1 MVATGIK
8 PDFISVDGGEGGT
21 GAAPLEL
28 SNSVDTPFK
37 EGVAFVY
44 DALIGYDLKK
54 DIKLISSGKIV
65 SGFHMFKAMALGVDI
80 CYSVRAMMMAVGC
93 IQVLECNHNICPT
106 GVATQNLELVA
117 GLNVED
123 KKERVARYQK
133 ETIKSF
139 VELMAAAGIKDPN
152 EINRYHIHR
161 RVAMSFSQ
169 CYLEIFPYMK
179 EGALLHMKSTPE
191 EWKMHV
197 AMANPKN
204 FAPRIQAVYI
214 EED

>member
-1 MVATGIK
+1 L
-8 PDFISVDGGEGGT
+8 DFISVDGGEGGT

-28 SNSVDTPFK
+28 SNSVGTPFK

-54 DIKLISSGKIV
+54 DIKLKSSGKIV
-65 SGFHMFKAMALGVDI
+65 SGFHMFKAMALGADI
-80 CYSVRAMMMAVGC
+80 CYSARAMMMAVGC
-93 IQVLECNHNICPT
+93 IQVLECNHNTCPT

-169 CYLEIFPYMK
+169 CYLEIFPYMS